1 MRKKRNPHCSP
12 DLPCRDHPIYHEL
25 YSVSQW
31 LDTCPQFVDWVFNDL
46 DSQATHDTGRKALSA
61 ESVLRIAF
69 LRQCFQFPF
78 DYLAFT
84 LMDSPLFRAFCRL
97 EPGQTPHKSSLQSLV
112 CSITASTYRRMHLTQ
127 LQTAR
132 EQKIETGRVAA
143 FDSTVTATNII
154 SPYDSDLL
162 ATSVK
167 EMCQF
172 LKLGQGFTTEPLYR
186 FTHHKRVIKHEAKEA
201 SYAKKK
207 EQQKRHYKKLL
218 QVTHKTQKTLI
229 QARFDLENAMKQ
241 GACRDITLVTQWL
254 SEVDRLLPLVGAIIS
269 QTERRVFKG
278 EKVPAQ
284 EKIVSL
290 YEPHTDII
298 VKDRRDVQYGHKLN
312 LAQGQSRMIL
322 DLVIETGNPAD
333 SDRFIPMVERQKD
346 IYGRV
351 PRQTAGDGGY
361 ASRANLEAA
370 KTMGV
375 KDVAFHKKRG
385 LEVEDMVK
393 SQYVYR
399 KLYRFR
405 AGIEAG
411 ISWLKRCFGLSAC
424 PCKGEEHFESW
435 CWAAVVCY
443 NFVIL
448 SRYPAPAAV

>member
-162 ATSVK
+162 ASSH
-167 EMCQF
+167 
-172 LKLGQGFTTEPLYR
+172 P
-186 FTHHKRVIKHEAKEA
+186 
-201 SYAKKK
+201 
-207 EQQKRHYKKLL
+207 
-218 QVTHKTQKTLI
+218 KT
-229 QARFDLENAMKQ
+229 
-241 GACRDITLVTQWL
+241 
-254 SEVDRLLPLVGAIIS
+254 
-269 QTERRVFKG
+269 
-278 EKVPAQ
+278 
-284 EKIVSL
+284 
-290 YEPHTDII
+290 
-298 VKDRRDVQYGHKLN
+298 
-312 LAQGQSRMIL
+312 
-322 DLVIETGNPAD
+322 
-333 SDRFIPMVERQKD
+333 
-346 IYGRV
+346 
-351 PRQTAGDGGY
+351 
-361 ASRANLEAA
+361 
-370 KTMGV
+370 
-375 KDVAFHKKRG
+375 
-385 LEVEDMVK
+385 
-393 SQYVYR
+393 
-399 KLYRFR
+399 
-405 AGIEAG
+405 
-411 ISWLKRCFGLSAC
+411 
-424 PCKGEEHFESW
+424 
-435 CWAAVVCY
+435 
-443 NFVIL
+443 
-448 SRYPAPAAV
+448 